1 MITYSIIESVLT
13 VTAVHWLS
21 CYLSNSK
28 VLQPVAG
35 VRKKNT
41 DTPRVAGAPR
51 IAVARSATTT
61 RADRLVLNEIVT
73 SSQSDSQ
80 NCYNFNLIV
89 PLLQSTK
96 KKFAEFQDFKI
107 NDTMLD
113 DGTNN
118 YRLTR

>member
-1 MITYSIIESVLT
+1 LITYSIIEFVLT

-21 CYLSNSK
+21 CSLSNSK

-80 NCYNFNLIV
+80 NCYNFNQIV

-96 KKFAEFQDFKI
+96 
-107 NDTMLD
+107 
-113 DGTNN
+113 NN
-118 YRLTR
+118 LPNSKTLK